1 MAVSVLEV
9 VERRICSTSSS
20 TVVAFRVVIVRS
32 SWRVASTIAT
42 SPWPCVE
49 ISVLASDKDVY
60 RQH

>member
-9 VERRICSTSSS
+9 VERRICSTSS
-20 TVVAFRVVIVRS
+20 TVVALRVVIVRS

-42 SPWPCVE
+42 SPWLCVE